1 MTALV
6 LPPHLR
12 GELERHAQRGAPAEV
27 CGLLLGA
34 PGRVERV
41 VPARNR
47 CAGRRSDRYELH
59 PEDHLAAELEARAAG
74 LEVLGVY
81 HSHPQDPATPSQADQ
96 QGAHPGSL
104 LPCFYGLYRLRRGR
118 RVSHVFVSE
127 NFFASDAELCARY
140 DLKGST
146 VRRTASRQ
154 ERLKGVAAVLKAR
167 ARSAQ
172 RRPADAC

>member
-104 LPCFYGLYRLRRGR
+104 HVIVSLAGDGVRAWRLGEGA
-118 RVSHVFVSE
+118 RVEVP
-127 NFFASDAELCARY
+127 L
-140 DLKGST
+140 L
-146 VRRTASRQ
+146 
-154 ERLKGVAAVLKAR
+154 ERHPPRLA
-167 ARSAQ
+167 
-172 RRPADAC
+172 